1 MRALIVD
8 DSRFVRGFLRG
19 MLEKHGIECVEAA
32 RRRGGAGLLRRS
44 GLRTW
49 RWWTGICR

>member
-19 MLEKHGIECVEAA
+19 LLEEKGIECEEAA
-32 RRRGGAGLLRRS
+32 DGQAAWTCCRRAPS
-44 GLRTW
+44 TW
-49 RWWTGICR
+49 RWWTGTCR